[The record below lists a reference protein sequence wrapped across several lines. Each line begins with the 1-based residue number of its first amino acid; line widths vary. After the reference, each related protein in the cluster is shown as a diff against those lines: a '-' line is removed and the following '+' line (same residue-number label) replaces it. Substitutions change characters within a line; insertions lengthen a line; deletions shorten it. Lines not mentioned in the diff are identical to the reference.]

1 MGRLSKNLLNKLLS
15 CFLVMA
21 LVVASLSVPVGAS
34 EPVSEETESV
44 ENTDETE
51 AIEEETEVIIEIES
65 DVADSNDNIVDEEEI
80 PEEETED
87 EIEEE
92 IYEEELLDDVEEVE
106 ESIEE
111 DSLEVVAVENENEV
125 ESADEDPLD
134 NRYRKK
140 KIDQASLIPIS
151 EVETDGWAD
160 SDTIPSRIFE
170 YDHGRYSEDINI
182 SKGID
187 VSKYQKDIDWEKVKE
202 DGVEFAFIRVG
213 FRGYGST
220 GSLNEDILYK
230 ENIEGALKASI
241 PVGVYMFS
249 QATSVYEA
257 VEEAD
262 YILERISDYNITLP
276 VIMDYEFAGDYGRL
290 ERAELSKEEAT
301 AVCNAFCERVSE
313 EGYEAMVYAD
323 YGMLRDHLYPS
334 EIEENYKIWIARW
347 NDTTEYDSA
356 YNAWQFSDIGRVEG
370 ISDESGY
377 IPTDLNFGYGL
388 LDITVTLNAMGGK
401 FEESDEITFTLEQGV
416 SLLDAGMKIP
426 KKEGR
431 TFRGW
436 SDNTE
441 INKANY
447 DFAAPIISTKLELY
461 AVWRKKKAKS
471 QPIINDPEPDN
482 AGKASHG
489 GQAGIGETTT
499 GSELAELI
507 MPEKRN
513 LSGHLFIRFLD
524 ADSISIDNIA
534 EYKYDGKITPEVMV
548 YYEPFGCDSSA
559 LNPSEDAILLT
570 EDTDYKIR
578 LLNNRRP
585 GSYDLTNRWGL
596 SKAPTITIM
605 GRNDYKGSEEIHYSI
620 YK

>member
-1 MGRLSKNLLNKLLS
+1 MGKMSKRVLNRLLS
-15 CFLVMA
+15 CILVLSLIMA
-21 LVVASLSVPVGAS
+21 SVFVPVNAG
-34 EPVSEETESV
+34 EL
-44 ENTDETE
+44 
-51 AIEEETEVIIEIES
+51 
-65 DVADSNDNIVDEEEI
+65 
-80 PEEETED
+80 PEEETEGFENEEKPEEKPEEVNTNEGEIEITLEEESEYVTPED
-87 EIEEE
+87 VEEKPDDRDSQEEEIIEEE
-92 IYEEELLDDVEEVE
+92 IIEDTISEDNEQVEEEIEDPAAYEDEYADEYIVED
-106 ESIEE
+106 I
-111 DSLEVVAVENENEV
+111 
-125 ESADEDPLD
+125 DEDPLAK
-134 NRYRKK
+134 RYRRKVV
-140 KIDQASLIPIS
+140 DQASLIPIAD
-151 EVETDGWAD
+151 VATDEWGGD
-160 SDTIPSRIFE
+160 FE
-170 YDHGRYSEDINI
+170 YDHGRYSEGINI

-262 YILERISDYNITLP
+262 YILERIRDYNITLP

-290 ERAELSKEEAT
+290 ERAQLSREEAT

-334 EIEENYKIWIARW
+334 EIEDNYKIWIARW
-347 NDTTEYDSA
+347 NDTTEYDSD

-370 ISDESGY
+370 ISDSSGY

-388 LDITVTLNAMGGK
+388 LDISVTLNAMGGS
-401 FEESDEITFTLEQGV
+401 FGDDSEITTVMEQGMT
-416 SLLDAGMKIP
+416 LLDAKVTIP
-426 KKEGR
+426 KMEGM

-436 SDNTE
+436 SDDIE
-441 INKANY
+441 LNKANF
-447 DFAAPIISTKLELY
+447 DFSAPVLSRKLELY
-461 AVWRKKKAKS
+461 AVWRRKKVKS
-471 QPIINDPEPDN
+471 KQAVSEIEPTPDKPL
-482 AGKASHG
+482 GG
-489 GQAGIGETTT
+489 GQAGIAIDDVS
-499 GSELAELI
+499 SEFTDYI
-507 MPEKRN
+507 MPEKCSLN
-513 LSGHLFIRFLD
+513 GHLFVRFLD

-534 EYKYDGKITPEVMV
+534 EYKCLDGKVTPTVMI
-548 YYEPFGCDSSA
+548 YYEPFGCTRLA
-559 LNPSEDAILLT
+559 QEPSENAILLT
-570 EDTDYKIR
+570 EGRDYKIR
-578 LLNNRRP
+578 LENNRRP

-596 SKAPTITIM
+596 SKAPTITVI